1 MPERRPWSAEALAR
15 RAETTRRGVVTRERM
30 VVQKLRR
37 RVAGLNRGPS
47 RGRRSAVLAGAAL
60 VLVGL
65 SGEGAPPKVAG
76 PPAAPPPATVAVAVR
91 PVRVPA
97 ASSLLARSAAAD
109 PAALRF
115 AARFPVHAAA
125 TQRVGDPPSTRWAVV
140 VGVND
145 HAGRTR
151 DNIGSR
157 QDAELL
163 ARHLGGLGWRPDH
176 VLLLTDRD
184 ATREHIEQAIDW
196 LARKTDAHSTAVVH
210 YSGHVKQWFGADV
223 DGDGEVPDEGLW
235 PSDNRHLPDGA
246 LANRLGAVR
255 AGRLWVNIAGCEAAG
270 FLEDGRLGGPG
281 RLLTFSSEED
291 EKSYEDPLVSLSV
304 WGHHLIQRGLV
315 GGLADADGDGDVT
328 VEEAFGF
335 AAAPAAERSRIGSHG
350 SQHAVIVDAVPGG
363 FTLRADAPP
372 PGSA

>member
-1 MPERRPWSAEALAR
+1 MQRVPREAAGDNGRPHGRSR
-15 RAETTRRGVVTRERM
+15 
-30 VVQKLRR
+30 
-37 RVAGLNRGPS
+37 PS
-47 RGRRSAVLAGAAL
+47 TVLAGVAL

-65 SGEGAPPKVAG
+65 SGEGAPPR
-76 PPAAPPPATVAVAVR
+76 AAPLPAVPVPPVTATVAAQR
-91 PVRVPA
+91 PVPVPA

-115 AARFPVHAAA
+115 AARFPAHSAA
-125 TQRVGDPPSTRWAVV
+125 TQTVDDPPSTRWAVL

-157 QDAELL
+157 QDAEVL
-163 ARHLGGLGWRPDH
+163 ARHLAGLGWRHDH

-196 LARKTDAHSTAVVH
+196 LARKTDAHSTAVFH
-210 YSGHVKQWFGADV
+210 YSGHVKQWFGTDV

-235 PSDNRHLPDGA
+235 PADNRHLPDGD
-246 LANRLGAVR
+246 LADRLGAVR

-291 EKSYEDPLVSLSV
+291 EKSYEDPLVFLSV
-304 WGHHLIQRGLV
+304 WGHHLIQRGMV
-315 GGLADADGDGDVT
+315 EGLADLDGDGDVT

-350 SQHAVIVDAVPGG
+350 PQHAMIVDAVAGG
-363 FTLRADAPP
+363 FTLRADAAPAG
-372 PGSA
+372 GS